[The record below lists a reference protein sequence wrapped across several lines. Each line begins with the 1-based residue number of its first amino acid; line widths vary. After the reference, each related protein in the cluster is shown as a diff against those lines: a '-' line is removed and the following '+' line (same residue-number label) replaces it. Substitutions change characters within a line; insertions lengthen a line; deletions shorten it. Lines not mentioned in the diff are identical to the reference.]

1 VCAILF
7 DKLGVESIINTSSL
21 AFYANGKTTG
31 TAVDIWYQTNSF
43 APIYERFV
51 LNHTITKVDTGEKI

>member
-31 TAVDIWYQTNSF
+31 TAVDI
-43 APIYERFV
+43 
-51 LNHTITKVDTGEKI
+51 